1 MSLVNFF
8 NGQTKTLKPRVIIR
22 FKKIVKKDLK
32 KKRASNSKI
41 YKKDLE
47 LLLVKENVEFAE

>member
-1 MSLVNFF
+1 M
-8 NGQTKTLKPRVIIR
+8 KMLKPRVIIR

-32 KKRASNSKI
+32 KTEASNSKI